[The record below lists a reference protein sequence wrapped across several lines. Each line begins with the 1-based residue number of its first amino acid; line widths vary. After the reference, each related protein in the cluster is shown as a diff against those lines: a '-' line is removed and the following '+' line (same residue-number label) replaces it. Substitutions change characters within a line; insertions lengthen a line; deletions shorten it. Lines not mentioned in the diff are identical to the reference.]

1 MCQTFSYYNFQNP
14 SLFQAHNLMSVWMAF
29 CKFIKFFDN
38 TKNVLTLFSLVE
50 LVDLFITKNNPKE
63 IVRDEKLKK

>member
-1 MCQTFSYYNFQNP
+1 
-14 SLFQAHNLMSVWMAF
+14 MSVWMAF